1 MISIARSLCT
11 LLLLTVAVLAQER
24 DPGSAAKPPGE
35 LKGLVRKGYVDSTM
49 GQLHYRTVTPAKAT
63 RTPIA
68 FLPPNPSTSLY
79 FVYMMED
86 LGTDRDAIAFDLP
99 GYGASDKPKAP
110 PSMEEYAAAIATGL
124 ERLGYGERGKGKVDI
139 TGYHTGAYVAIQLL
153 ASRPD
158 LFGRGVLLGVPFWQ
172 GEKLDRMRKRLVD
185 ERPAEEGVS
194 EDGRHVDANWT
205 STVVNRNK
213 YMPLERSN
221 DLFVERL
228 RGGVV
233 TWWAYA
239 ADVNFD
245 APKALKSI
253 TQPVLVLNT
262 HGDLH
267 PETKAT
273 AELIRHVTYVDVPEL
288 TNAIFDVGHEFLSAK
303 MREYLD
309 KSN

>member
-1 MISIARSLCT
+1 MRVNIM
-11 LLLLTVAVLAQER
+11 LLAAVLLAAPALGQAPR
-24 DPGSAAKPPGE
+24 DPGAAAKPPGE
-35 LKGLVRKGYVDSTM
+35 LKGLVRKAYVDSTM
-49 GQLHYRTVTPAKAT
+49 GQLHYRVVAPT
-63 RTPIA
+63 RPTRAPIV

-86 LGTDRDAIAFDLP
+86 LGTDREALAFDLP

-110 PSMEEYAAAIATGL
+110 PTMEQYAEAIATGL
-124 ERLGYGERGKGKVDI
+124 ERLDYGERGKGKVDI
-139 TGYHTGAYVAIQLL
+139 SGYHTGAYVAIQLL

-158 LFGRGVLLGVPFWQ
+158 LFGRGVLMGVPFWQ
-172 GEKLDRMRKRLVD
+172 GEKLERMRKRLVE

-194 EDGRHVDANWT
+194 EDGRHVDVNWR
-205 STVVNRNK
+205 STVVHRNK
-213 YMPLERSN
+213 FMPLERSN

-228 RGGVV
+228 RGGVQA
-233 TWWAYA
+233 WWAYA
-239 ADVNFD
+239 ADVEFG
-245 APKALKSI
+245 APKALTAI

-267 PETKAT
+267 PETKA
-273 AELIRHVTYVDVPEL
+273 AAALIKRVTYVDVPEL

>member
-1 MISIARSLCT
+1 MRSSIIILAAT
-11 LLLLTVAVLAQER
+11 LMASVLAAQTER

-35 LKGLVRKGYVDSTM
+35 LKGLVRKDYVDSTM
-49 GQLHYRTVTPAKAT
+49 GQLHYRIVAPAKPTKA
-63 RTPIA
+63 PIV

-86 LGTDRDAIAFDLP
+86 LGTDRDALAFDLP
-99 GYGASDKPKAP
+99 GYGASDKPKSP
-110 PSMEEYAAAIATGL
+110 PSMEQYAEAIATGL
-124 ERLGYGERGKGKVDI
+124 DRLGYGARGKGKVDI
-139 TGYHTGAYVAIQLL
+139 SGYHTGAYVAIQLL

-158 LFGRGVLLGVPFWQ
+158 LFGRGVLMGVPFWQ
-172 GEKLDRMRKRLVD
+172 GEKLERMHKRLVE

-194 EDGRHVDANWT
+194 EDGRHVDVNWR

-213 YMPLERSN
+213 HMPLERSN

-228 RGGVV
+228 RGGTQ

-239 ADVNFD
+239 ADVDFD
-245 APKALKSI
+245 APRALSAI

-267 PETKAT
+267 AETKA
-273 AELIRHVTYVDVPEL
+273 AAALIKRATYVDVPEL

-303 MREYLD
+303 IRENLD
-309 KSN
+309 NSN